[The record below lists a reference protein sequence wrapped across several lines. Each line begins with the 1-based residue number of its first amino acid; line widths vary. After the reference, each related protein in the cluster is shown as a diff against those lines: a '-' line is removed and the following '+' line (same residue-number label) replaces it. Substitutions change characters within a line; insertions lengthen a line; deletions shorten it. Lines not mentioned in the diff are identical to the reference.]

1 VSTFSA
7 KSGDF
12 NSLSKTDIKLIALSL
27 MLENE
32 VNPGLREKTAL
43 QKAKKALE
51 AKTKEL
57 NKTSAVDGVESTEL
71 KPEIEIIHEE
81 GTNEVQE
88 EVGGDDDGSEEG
100 EDEESEIP
108 ESTEAD
114 NLAKSLSETSV
125 QDQGVDSSSKEQ
137 NAAAPNVEP
146 PAAPK
151 TFSWASLVKSSATSA
166 PVKVESAIAKTV
178 AVLPAAAPI
187 VEDNSKNASVL
198 PPPAPAQN
206 RPNPGNH
213 DSVILSKTQLNVENE
228 SKMMK
233 DEDDGLGWI
242 NSDNFLDTNA
252 RAFGQSHH
260 KKRTPAKRGPKIQPK
275 VACFTTDFTM
285 QNVLLQMGLHFLSA
299 DGMFVRT
306 VLHWVLRCM
315 GCFTVHTKDLTRL
328 FCSRC
333 GGSHLS
339 RVAASV
345 DEGGQLKLHLRKN
358 YHVNTMGLKYSLP
371 APGKQDRFD
380 GELLLREDQLLSG
393 IWRQKVVKI
402 NKDIKSA
409 FGDDVTSDVGL
420 HLNKHEKIFIGLGK
434 GNPNAQK
441 GRERRGKKK
450 NRS

>member
-1 VSTFSA
+1 MSTFSA

-32 VNPGLREKTAL
+32 VNPGLREKIAQ
-43 QKAKKALE
+43 QKARKALE
-51 AKTKEL
+51 SKTKES
-57 NKTSAVDGVESTEL
+57 NKTSTVDGAEPTEQ
-71 KPEIEIIHEE
+71 KPQTQTYHEE

-88 EVGGDDDGSEEG
+88 EVGDDDEEEESEEG

-108 ESTEAD
+108 EGAEVD
-114 NLAKSLSETSV
+114 NLVKSLSESSI
-125 QDQGVDSSSKEQ
+125 QDQAADSSSKEQ
-137 NAAAPNVEP
+137 NVAAPNVEL
-146 PAAPK
+146 PAASK
-151 TFSWASLVKSSATSA
+151 TFSWASLVKSSASSA
-166 PVKVESAIAKTV
+166 PVKVESSIAKTV
-178 AVLPAAAPI
+178 AILPAAAST
-187 VEDNSKNASVL
+187 VEENSKNASVV
-198 PPPAPAQN
+198 PPPVPVQN
-206 RPNPGNH
+206 RPTR

-233 DEDDGLGWI
+233 DEDDGLGWL
-242 NSDNFLDTNA
+242 NSDNFLDPNA

-260 KKRTPAKRGPKIQPK
+260 KKKTPAKRGPKIQPK

-285 QNVLLQMGLHFLSA
+285 QNVLLQMGLHVLSA
-299 DGMFVRT
+299 DGMYVRT
-306 VLHWVLRCM
+306 VRHWVLRCM